1 MTSPAPERIFHIATR
16 ADWDEARR
24 TGSYTTSTV
33 GRTLAEEGFIH
44 ASRGEQV
51 AGVFARYY
59 RDLAEPLVLLTIAPE
74 LLTAEVRD
82 DPVGDTTF
90 PHVYG
95 PIDSAAVVDVR
106 ALDGEGRTV

>member
-1 MTSPAPERIFHIATR
+1 MTPPPPERIFHIATL
-16 ADWDEARR
+16 ADWEQAQR
-24 TGSYTTSTV
+24 TGRYTTSTV

-44 ASRGEQV
+44 ACRPDQV

-59 RDLAEPLVLLTIAPE
+59 RDVAEPLVLLTVAPE

-95 PIDSAAVVDVR
+95 PIEAAAVVDVR
-106 ALDGEGRTV
+106 PLDGDALTA